1 MHIFIDESGQ
11 FIPLDGAKSRAAA
24 TVGLVV
30 PSSVQGALRRSF
42 RKLKQR
48 LGASGGE
55 IKGASLSESDAAQVI
70 ALLQQY
76 DVILEAVVVD
86 AGEYRDLD
94 ITDFKVRQADHLM
107 EYITR
112 EHQPT
117 LIQDLV
123 TSQET
128 MKALPNQLFIQVF
141 CLWQLIHRLLETA
154 TMYYAQRRP
163 TELGSFVWRVDAK
176 DASITPMENL
186 WTSLIP
192 PLIMA
197 KTTMSPMGMIPG
209 ADYSF
214 LERFDTAPVD
224 GSAPIPGH
232 YSTDITRVLRD
243 DFALTPSEDDLG
255 LQMADICAAILTRA
269 LNGTLQ
275 RSGWQSLG
283 SLFVRRERQT
293 VRLIALSLDRE
304 QPSRDVANPRWHAVV
319 PTLERLARPM
329 LTKRTSQLVVR
340 SSRQP
345 SRRS

>member
-1 MHIFIDESGQ
+1 VHIFIDESGQ

-30 PSSVQGALRRSF
+30 PSSMQGALRRSF

-55 IKGASLSESDAAQVI
+55 IKGASLSETDAAQVI

-94 ITDFKVRQADHLM
+94 ITDFKVRQADRLM
-107 EYITR
+107 LHITR

-117 LIQDLV
+117 LIQELV

-128 MKALPNQLFIQVF
+128 MKALPNVLMAVRPAGQRRGIARRMTQ
-141 CLWQLIHRLLETA
+141 WLLETA

-214 LERFDTAPVD
+214 LERFDSAPVD

-232 YSTDITRVLRD
+232 YYTDITRVLRD

-275 RSGWQSLG
+275 PPGWQSLG

-304 QPSRDVANPRWHAVV
+304 QHSRDVANPRWHAVV
-319 PTLERLARPM
+319 PTLEKRARPM
-329 LTKRTSQLVVR
+329 LTRRTWQLVKE
-340 SSRQP
+340 SGT
-345 SRRS
+345 